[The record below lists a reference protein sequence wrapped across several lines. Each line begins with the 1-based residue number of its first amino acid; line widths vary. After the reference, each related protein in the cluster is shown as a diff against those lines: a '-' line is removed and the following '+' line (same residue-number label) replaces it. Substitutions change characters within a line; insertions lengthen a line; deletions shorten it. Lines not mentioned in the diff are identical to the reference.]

1 MAWRPRGGNTCAR
14 RILSGCFAPVRRVP
28 GGYGGWHAASTLAAL
43 IPLAFPRPFS
53 RKCPLRLS
61 CHKLAVLLDLSGR
74 SAEI

>member
-1 MAWRPRGGNTCAR
+1 MCSPYPVGLLRSGGVGCREAMAAGTLPRHSPR
-14 RILSGCFAPVRRVP
+14 SFP
-28 GGYGGWHAASTLAAL
+28 WHS
-43 IPLAFPRPFS
+43 PRPFS